1 VSEEKVELVRRGF
14 EAMREGDPEALMPF
28 IHPEF
33 EATTPPQLA
42 AEPDTYRGHEGVRRY
57 FGSFYEAMDRVS
69 FEAEEFIP
77 IGDVVVVRSV
87 LRTRGRTT
95 GIETEQRLA
104 TVWELKD
111 GKAYR
116 LSVYATVD
124 EAMAAA
130 GSGLG
135 GA

>member
-42 AEPDTYRGHEGVRRY
+42 AEPDTYRGHDGVRRY
-57 FGSFYEAMDRVS
+57 FESFYEAMDRVS
-69 FEAEEFIP
+69 FEANEFIAV
-77 IGDVVVVRSV
+77 GDLVVVDAV
-87 LRTRGRTT
+87 LHTRGRTT

-116 LSVYATVD
+116 ISAYATLD
-124 EAMAAA
+124 EAMTTARSASD
-130 GSGLG
+130 G
-135 GA
+135 